1 MNRDAMLLVVALAGP
16 AIWFF
21 SLEANFALAPLAC
34 TMHGKAALYAVSIIS
49 LLLVAGLAMLA
60 WGHWR
65 QLSREYAGGSDDVS
79 SQSSRALALGGAALN
94 ALSFIVI
101 LAQTVPNLILT
112 GCE

>member
-1 MNRDAMLLVVALAGP
+1 MNRDVLLLVAVAGP

-34 TMHGKAALYAVSIIS
+34 TMHGKAALYAVSIVS

-60 WGHWR
+60 WGQWR

-79 SQSSRALALGGAALN
+79 RQSLRALALGGAGLN
-94 ALSFIVI
+94 ALSFIII